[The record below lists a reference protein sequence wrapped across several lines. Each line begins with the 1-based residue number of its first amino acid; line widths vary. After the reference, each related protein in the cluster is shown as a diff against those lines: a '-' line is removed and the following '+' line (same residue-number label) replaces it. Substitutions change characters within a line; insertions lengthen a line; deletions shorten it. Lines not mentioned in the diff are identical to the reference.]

1 MAMRVGKAII
11 KKKGSKGERTEKR
24 DEMRWMILIR
34 GMIS

>member
-24 DEMRWMILIR
+24 DEMDDIDTRYVKK
-34 GMIS
+34 